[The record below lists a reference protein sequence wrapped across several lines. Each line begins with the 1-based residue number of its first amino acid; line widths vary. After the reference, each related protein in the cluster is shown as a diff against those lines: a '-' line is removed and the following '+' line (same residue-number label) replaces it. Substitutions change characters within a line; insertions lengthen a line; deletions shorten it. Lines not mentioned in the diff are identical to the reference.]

1 MVVDELIAGL
11 RARIADPGRRRDVAT
26 VESPPLYATASH
38 AAVDAA
44 EKELGFPIDG
54 LLRRLYTEVA
64 NGGFG
69 PGEGILGVAEGHA
82 DADGRPVSAL
92 YAELRAQGWPERLV
106 PLCDWGCGA
115 WACVDEHGRVVTMDE
130 HGPTK
135 TSYTLHS
142 WLEAWLAGVD
152 LQAGAFELV
161 DDVMVNPFTKE
172 PMVAPCVRIVV
183 ASSETDQGAS
193 RQRDGTAAGV

>member
-1 MVVDELIAGL
+1 MTADELIVGI
-11 RARIADPGRRRDVAT
+11 RGRITDPSRRTDMTTEEA
-26 VESPPLYATASH
+26 PPLYATASME
-38 AAVDAA
+38 ALEIA
-44 EKELGFPIDG
+44 ENELGFPIVG

-69 PGEGILGVAEGHA
+69 PGEGILGIADGHG

-92 YAELRAQGWPERLV
+92 YAELRAQGWPEGLV

-142 WLEAWLAGVD
+142 WLEAWLSGVD
-152 LQAGAFELV
+152 LLAGTFELV

-172 PMVAPCVRIVV
+172 PMVVKRRGRARGEG
-183 ASSETDQGAS
+183 SSP
-193 RQRDGTAAGV
+193 